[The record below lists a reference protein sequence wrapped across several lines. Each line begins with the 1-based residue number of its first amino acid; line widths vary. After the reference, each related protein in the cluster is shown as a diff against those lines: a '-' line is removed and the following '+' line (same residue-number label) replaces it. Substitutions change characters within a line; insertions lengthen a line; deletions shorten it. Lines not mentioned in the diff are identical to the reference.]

1 MMNDY
6 KINKDVENT
15 WRDTIDN
22 YVIRHNPTEDDG
34 TEMHEL
40 TVTITL
46 REYRELIKKNAQSE
60 DSIEKADKRRRE
72 AEEKAR
78 TAEQELETLRRYL
91 KNETEEEGEENE
103 TV

>member
-1 MMNDY
+1 MNDY
-6 KINKDVENT
+6 KININKDVENT
-15 WRDTIDN
+15 WRDTVDN
-22 YVIRHNPTEDDG
+22 YVIRHSPTEDDG

-46 REYRELIKKNAQSE
+46 REYRDLIKKNASSE
-60 DSIEKADKRRRE
+60 DRIEEADKRRRE

-78 TAEQELETLRRYL
+78 AVEQELETLRRYL
-91 KNETEEEGEENE
+91 KNATEEEEDE

>member
-46 REYRELIKKNAQSE
+46 REYRELIKNNAQSE
-60 DSIEKADKRRRE
+60 DKIEKADKRRRE

-78 TAEQELETLRRYL
+78 AVEQELETLRRYL
-91 KNETEEEGEENE
+91 KNATEEEEEENE